1 MAPPTISI
9 RPATPRDAPGI
20 LECLQAAFEPYRAQ
34 YTPEGFRD
42 TTLDP
47 ELLRRRLDSM
57 TVLVAAEHDK
67 VVGTVAFSLEG
78 TEGHLRGMA
87 VLPERQGSDIAAAL
101 LSRAEADLRARGCT
115 RLTLDT
121 TEPLER
127 AARFYRRR
135 GFAPTG
141 HVGDFF
147 GMRLHEYA
155 RRFGGG
161 ADATRGAD
169 DCRIRPATQADLA
182 IVLHHR
188 RRMFEEMG
196 FRDEAALEKMLE
208 VSSTLLGRGLAD
220 GSYRAWLAETPD
232 GRVVA
237 GGGIVILTFQPH
249 PIDPR
254 PQRAWVVNM
263 FTEPEYQ
270 RRGLARRLVQEMI
283 DWSRAQGL
291 RYLYLHASDAG
302 RPLYESLG
310 FIANNEMRISL

>member
-9 RPATPRDAPGI
+9 RQATPRDAPGI
-20 LECLQAAFEPYRAQ
+20 LACLLAAFEPYRAQ

-42 TTLDP
+42 TTLDAGA
-47 ELLRRRLDSM
+47 LGLRLAAM

-67 VVGTVAFSLEG
+67 VVGTIAFSLEG

-87 VLPERQGSDIAAAL
+87 VLPDRQGSDLAAGL

-115 RLTLDT
+115 RVHLGT

-127 AARFYRRR
+127 AVRFYRRR
-135 GFAPTG
+135 GFMPTG
-141 HVGDFF
+141 RVEDFF

-155 RRFGGG
+155 KRLGSG
-161 ADATRGAD
+161 AARAAD
-169 DCRIRPATQADLA
+169 ECRIRPATPRDLDV
-182 IVLHHR
+182 VLLHR

-196 FRDEAALEKMLE
+196 FRDPAALEKMLE
-208 VSSTLLGRGLAD
+208 VSATLLGRGLAD
-220 GSYRAWLAETPD
+220 GSYRGWLAEAPD

-237 GGGIVILTFQPH
+237 GGGIIILTFQPH
-249 PIDPR
+249 PVDPR

-270 RRGLARRLVQEMI
+270 RRGLARRLVREMI

-302 RPLYESLG
+302 RPLYESMG

>member
-9 RPATPRDAPGI
+9 RQATLEDLPGI
-20 LECLQAAFEPYRAQ
+20 LACLRAAFEPYRAR
-34 YTPEGFRD
+34 YTPEAFRD
-42 TTLDP
+42 TTPDG
-47 ELLRRRLDSM
+47 EALRLRLHAM
-57 TVLVAAEHDK
+57 TVLVAAELDRI
-67 VVGTVAFSLEG
+67 VGTIAFSLEG

-87 VLPERQGSDIAAAL
+87 VLPDRQGSDIATSL
-101 LSRAEADLRARGCT
+101 LSRAEAELRARGCT
-115 RLTLDT
+115 RVRLGT

-127 AARFYRRR
+127 AIRFYGKR

-141 HVGDFF
+141 RVTDFF
-147 GMRLHEYA
+147 GMPLHEYA
-155 RRFGGG
+155 KRLGG
-161 ADATRGAD
+161 DASRAAGE
-169 DCRIRPATQADLA
+169 CRIRPATPGDLET
-182 IVLHHR
+182 VLRHR

-196 FRDEAALEKMLE
+196 FRDPAALERMLE
-208 VSSTLLGRGLAD
+208 VSATLLGRGLAD
-220 GSYRAWLAETPD
+220 GSYRGWLAEAPD

-237 GGGIVILTFQPH
+237 GGGVIVLTFQPH

-283 DWSRAQGL
+283 AWCRAEGM

-302 RPLYESLG
+302 RPLYESMG
-310 FIANNEMRISL
+310 FIANNEMRFAL

>member
-9 RPATPRDAPGI
+9 RQATARDAPGI
-20 LECLQAAFEPYRAQ
+20 LACLSAAFEPYRAQ

-42 TTLDP
+42 TTLEP
-47 ELLRRRLDSM
+47 ETLRLRLEAM
-57 TVLVAAEHDK
+57 TVLVAAEHDRI
-67 VVGTVAFSLEG
+67 VGTIAWSLEG

-87 VLPERQGSDIAAAL
+87 VLPESQGSDIATSL

-115 RLTLDT
+115 RVTLDT

-127 AARFYRRR
+127 AARFYRKR
-135 GFAPTG
+135 GFTPTG
-141 HVGDFF
+141 RVEDFF

-155 RRFGGG
+155 RRLGGG
-161 ADATRGAD
+161 THHGGDE
-169 DCRIRPATQADLA
+169 CRIRTATPADLDV
-182 IVLHHR
+182 VLRHR

-196 FRDEAALEKMLE
+196 FRDPQALERMLE
-208 VSSTLLGRGLAD
+208 VSATLLGRGLED
-220 GSYRAWLAETPD
+220 GSYRGWLATTPD

-237 GGGIVILTFQPH
+237 GGGVIILTFQPH

-283 DWSRAQGL
+283 DWCRAEKM

-302 RPLYESLG
+302 RSVYESMG
-310 FIANNEMRISL
+310 FIANNEMRLAL